1 VKKIDSIPTILIP
14 QIQPRSK
21 KTENATELHLS
32 DPTLTEK
39 TTQLINYTLRDFVSI
54 WWGPMNFY
62 GNKEFEDEIRVTINA
77 TVEALERS
85 IQAHDSND
93 LLLAMLY
100 GVANSLIIHMVSHNQ
115 TQQMLVYRQIS
126 ISFCAR

>member
-1 VKKIDSIPTILIP
+1 MLRNVDRVPLTTYP

-21 KTENATELHLS
+21 KTEISTELHLS
-32 DPTLTEK
+32 DPVLTEK
-39 TTQLINYTLRDFVSI
+39 TTELINFTIRDFISI

-62 GNKEFEDEIRVTINA
+62 GNQEFEDEIRVTINA

-100 GVANSLIIHMVSHNQ
+100 GVANSLIIHMVS
-115 TQQMLVYRQIS
+115 YS
-126 ISFCAR
+126 